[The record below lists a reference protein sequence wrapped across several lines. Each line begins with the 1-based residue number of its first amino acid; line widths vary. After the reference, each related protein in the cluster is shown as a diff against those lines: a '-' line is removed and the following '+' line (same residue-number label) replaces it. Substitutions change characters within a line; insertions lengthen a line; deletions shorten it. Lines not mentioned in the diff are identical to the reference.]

1 MGADVFEAARSVASI
16 SPPKGRGLR
25 HRVRANNFDFEL
37 IDDSYNANPA
47 SIVAA
52 LEVLSRARISSAGRR
67 LAVLGDM
74 LELGRESR
82 ALHLKIA
89 GEVTNNKVDLV
100 YAVGLRMR
108 DMFDALPDA
117 KQAYW
122 TETSEE
128 LLSVIISHLQ
138 HGDVVLV

>member
-1 MGADVFEAARSVASI
+1 M
-16 SPPKGRGLR
+16 
-25 HRVRANNFDFEL
+25 RANNFDFEL
-37 IDDSYNANPA
+37 IDDSYNATPV

-52 LEVLSRARISSAGRR
+52 LKVLSRVRISSTGRR

-74 LELGRESR
+74 LELGCESR

-89 GEVTNNKVDLV
+89 GAVTVNKVDLV

-138 HGDVVLV
+138 HGDVVLVKGSLGARMGLIVDELLALGVEG